1 MLPHSTS
8 TLQDELQQVL
18 ELLKET
24 QEDLTPC
31 GSSAL
36 AVVLRIFSLL
46 SPPPPSRPSPLEA
59 QTAATLA
66 AALLKLSDEKL
77 NSYPYK
83 DVPRCWRR
91 LYTDATLLEGVARL
105 FEGEAGPGERDRDR
119 ASLLETVRDCDLA
132 IIIAGAPGH
141 ARETFVFRLIALAQ
155 ARLASLSP
163 STTTSPSSTAGDPRP
178 TKRPRLPSP
187 PRSRPLPPPYIARPV
202 TTLPFLPSFL
212 LPSTVGTHAQP
223 FIVRNA
229 CADWP
234 AISHPASRWRS
245 PEYLRR
251 VGGEGRVV
259 PVEVGGDYTR
269 EGWGQGIVGWGE
281 FLDSTFSSFSRASST
296 IASDPDPDPDS
307 DPDPD
312 DPRPMYYLAQHSLFA
327 QFPALKADLFVPDLV
342 YSAPADNG
350 VGTDEGYVM
359 NAWLGPQGT
368 VSPAHT
374 DPWWNCYTQVVGS
387 KWIWVAPPECGPW
400 MAAFGSSSPS
410 ESDASTCGASCDRSD
425 DTKAAREGRREE
437 EKEEE
442 DGGAAPAQGYMT
454 NTSSLDV
461 TIAPLG
467 PAADPDSLATAPYPP
482 SFLSRVEPLARQVV
496 LEEGD
501 VLVMPPGW
509 WHAMKSLETSFS
521 VSIWF

>member
-1 MLPHSTS
+1 MLPDSS
-8 TLQDELQQVL
+8 SAVCDELQQIL

-24 QEDLTPC
+24 QQDLTPC

-36 AVVLRIFSLL
+36 ALVLRIFSLL
-46 SPPPPSRPSPLEA
+46 SPPPPSPSAA

-66 AALLKLSDEKL
+66 AALVKLSDEKL

-91 LYTDATLLEGVARL
+91 LYTDAALLKGVARL
-105 FEGEAGPGERDRDR
+105 LEGEAGPRKREW
-119 ASLLETVRDCDLA
+119 LLETVKDCDLA
-132 IIIAGAPGH
+132 LIIAGAPGPS
-141 ARETFVFRLIALAQ
+141 RETFIFRLIALAQ
-155 ARLASLSP
+155 ARLASLA
-163 STTTSPSSTAGDPRP
+163 STTPSPQSAAADPRP

-187 PRSRPLPPPYIARPV
+187 ARSRPLPPPYIARPL
-202 TTLPFLPSFL
+202 TTLPSLPSFL
-212 LPSTVGTHAQP
+212 LPSTIDTHTQP
-223 FIVRNA
+223 FVVRHA

-234 AISHPASRWRS
+234 AISHPNSRWRN

-269 EGWGQGIVGWGE
+269 AGWGQGIVSWGE
-281 FLDSTFSSFSRASST
+281 FLDSTFSSSSSSSSSSRASSSH
-296 IASDPDPDPDS
+296 ASDPE
-307 DPDPD
+307 PD
-312 DPRPMYYLAQHSLFA
+312 DDDDHRPTYYLAQHSLFA
-327 QFPALKADLFVPDLV
+327 QFPALKSDLVVPDLV
-342 YSAPADNG
+342 YSAPSSNEGEGEG
-350 VGTDEGYVM
+350 VGTPEGYVM

-374 DPWWNCYTQVVGS
+374 DPWWNCYVQVVGS

-400 MAAFGSSSPS
+400 MAAFGSTGC
-410 ESDASTCGASCDRSD
+410 DDVAGARGEG
-425 DTKAAREGRREE
+425 TAEEAA
-437 EKEEE
+437 
-442 DGGAAPAQGYMT
+442 AQGYMT

-461 TIAPLG
+461 TLVPPLG
-467 PAADPDSLATAPYPP
+467 SSVDRASFASSSTYPA
-482 SFLSRVEPLARQVV
+482 SFVSRVEPLARQVV
-496 LEEGD
+496 LDEGD